1 MNDSVATT
9 LIVIAGLLC
18 CSMFFSGTEVA
29 MFGLRRVDREML
41 GQGKRSSDRLILS
54 MLARPRRLIATI
66 LCGNE
71 SINVSMSAVMAGLV
85 GDLFPGRSEAELAM
99 LATAIAL
106 PLLLFIGE
114 ITPKTIAFKAPV
126 PWSRAAVRPL
136 WLFGF
141 VVTPLRLVVTSIA
154 GVLTRPFG
162 GAGGRSAQRDQLSEA
177 EFKALVDAGSEEGQ
191 VDARERRLIHK
202 VFEFGDKTVAEAM
215 VPRARVFA
223 LSYELP
229 VARLTQEIAAR
240 GFSRVPI
247 YQKTMDNIRGV
258 LHAKDLLI
266 QGTPGTP
273 IRRLQELLHE
283 PLFVPQTTPLER
295 MFRLFKQRKMHMA
308 LVVNEYGKLA
318 GLVTMEDLL
327 EQLFGDIRDEREAQ
341 KARAQAR
348 AAGTQP
354 VPKTDQGEAHGVT
367 PREDVSGSGGD
378 RPGGAIT

>member
-9 LIVIAGLLC
+9 LIVIAALLT

-41 GQGKRSSDRLILS
+41 GQSKRASDRLILA

-85 GDLFPGRSEAELAM
+85 DNMFPHRGEAELAM
-99 LATAIAL
+99 LATAMAL

-114 ITPKTIAFKAPV
+114 ITPKTVAFKAPV

-136 WLFGF
+136 WLFG
-141 VVTPLRLVVTSIA
+141 VLVTPVRLVVTGIA
-154 GVLTRPFG
+154 NVLTRPFG
-162 GAGGRSAQRDQLSEA
+162 GGGGRSGQRDPLSEA

-215 VPRARVFA
+215 VPRSRVFA

-247 YQKTMDNIRGV
+247 YQKTPDNIRGV

-273 IRRLQELLHE
+273 VRRLQELLHE

-295 MFRLFKQRKMHMA
+295 MFRVFKQRKMHMA

-327 EQLFGDIRDEREAQ
+327 EQLFGDIRDEREHQ
-341 KARAQAR
+341 KARVQAR
-348 AAGTQP
+348 TGGTQP
-354 VPKTDQGEAHGVT
+354 VPKTDQGEAHGVL
-367 PREDVSGSGGD
+367 PRDGGSGPGGD

>member
-1 MNDSVATT
+1 MNDSVATA
-9 LIVIAGLLC
+9 LIVIAALLS

-41 GQGKRSSDRLILS
+41 AKSTRASDRLILS

-71 SINVSMSAVMAGLV
+71 SINVSMSAVMASLV
-85 GDLFPGRSEAELAM
+85 ESMFTGKSEIELA
-99 LATAIAL
+99 LYATALTL
-106 PLLLFIGE
+106 PLLLLVGE
-114 ITPKTIAFKAPV
+114 ITPKTIAFKAAV
-126 PWSRAAVRPL
+126 PWARFAVRPL
-136 WLFGF
+136 WLFGIL
-141 VVTPLRLVVTSIA
+141 VTPARLVVNGIA
-154 GVLTRPFG
+154 AVITRPFG
-162 GAGGRSAQRDQLSEA
+162 GAARSAQRDPLSEA
-177 EFKALVDAGSEEGQ
+177 EFKALVDAGSEEGE

-215 VPRARVFA
+215 VPRSRVFA

-273 IRRLQELLHE
+273 VRRLQELLHE

-327 EQLFGDIRDEREAQ
+327 EQLFGDIRDEREHQ
-341 KARAQAR
+341 KARAQVR
-348 AAGTQP
+348 AASSP
-354 VPKTDQGEAHGVT
+354 VAPKPDQGAAT
-367 PREDVSGSGGD
+367 S
-378 RPGGAIT
+378 

>member
-9 LIVIAGLLC
+9 LVVIAALIS

-41 GQGKRSSDRLILS
+41 AKSKRASDRLILS

-85 GDLFPGRSEAELAM
+85 DGMFPDRSEAQLALM
-99 LATAIAL
+99 ATALAL
-106 PLLLFIGE
+106 PVLLFIGE
-114 ITPKTIAFKAPV
+114 ITPKTVAFKAPV
-126 PWSRAAVRPL
+126 PWARAAVRSL
-136 WLFGF
+136 WLFGI

-162 GAGGRSAQRDQLSEA
+162 GAGSKSGQRDPLSEA

-229 VARLTQEIAAR
+229 LARLGQEIAAR

-247 YQKTMDNIRGV
+247 YQRTMDNIRGV

-348 AAGTQP
+348 AVGTQP
-354 VPKTDQGEAHGVT
+354 VPKSD
-367 PREDVSGSGGD
+367 
-378 RPGGAIT
+378 PGPSP

>member
-1 MNDSVATT
+1 MIESFLSSLPILLA
-9 LIVIAGLLC
+9 LICFSA
-18 CSMFFSGTEVA
+18 FFSGTEVA
-29 MFGLRRVDREML
+29 MFGLRRVDREQMSRSGRRSDALVLKML
-41 GQGKRSSDRLILS
+41 T
-54 MLARPRRLIATI
+54 RPRRLIATI
-66 LCGNE
+66 LMGNE
-71 SINVSMSAVMAGLV
+71 SVNISISAVMAATV
-85 GDLFPGRSEAELAM
+85 ERAFVGRSEVELAL

-106 PLLLFIGE
+106 PLVLMFGE
-114 ITPKTIAFKAPV
+114 ITPKTIAFRTNVGWARKAAHPI
-126 PWSRAAVRPL
+126 
-136 WLFGF
+136 WLFGLIG
-141 VVTPLRLVVTSIA
+141 TPVRLVVTAVASLI
-154 GVLTRPFG
+154 LRPLG
-162 GAGGRSAQRDQLSEA
+162 GLAPRQASRDLSEA

-215 VPRARVFA
+215 VPRARLFA

-229 VARLTQEIAAR
+229 VARLTQEIGAR

-247 YQKTMDNIRGV
+247 YQKTLDNVRGV

-295 MFRLFKQRKMHMA
+295 MFRVFKQRKMHMA

-341 KARAQAR
+341 KARAQTR
-348 AAGTQP
+348 VVGTQP
-354 VPKTDQGEAHGVT
+354 VPKTDQG
-367 PREDVSGSGGD
+367 
-378 RPGGAIT
+378 AIT

>member
-1 MNDSVATT
+1 MNDSVATP
-9 LIVIAGLLC
+9 LFVIAALIS

-41 GQGKRSSDRLILS
+41 AQGKRASDRLILS

-85 GDLFPGRSEAELAM
+85 ETLFPDRSEAQMALI
-99 LATAIAL
+99 ATALAL

-136 WLFGF
+136 WLFGI
-141 VVTPLRLVVTSIA
+141 VVTPVRLVVTGIA

-162 GAGGRSAQRDQLSEA
+162 RPAKSAQRDPLSEA

-229 VARLTQEIAAR
+229 LARLTQEIAAR

-247 YQKTMDNIRGV
+247 YQKTLDNIRGV

-273 IRRLQELLHE
+273 MRRLQELLHE

-295 MFRLFKQRKMHMA
+295 MFRLFKQKKMHMA

-341 KARAQAR
+341 KARAEGR
-348 AAGTQP
+348 AVGTQP
-354 VPKTDQGEAHGVT
+354 VPKTDQGEVQS
-367 PREDVSGSGGD
+367 P
-378 RPGGAIT
+378 